1 VSEPLLAVLRVCVLA
16 LLYLFFLRVLRA
28 VWVESRPM
36 MPRRADAA
44 PRPASPPPV
53 PAGATTL
60 ATATAA
66 AAALGTSPPVADTR
80 RRVGPDV
87 AQLVVLEPVEQQ
99 GRSFEL
105 VDELTIGRAPG
116 CHITV
121 DDGFVSQLHARVFR
135 RDEDFM
141 IEDLGSTNGTY
152 HNRHKVTAA
161 VILRPGDHVQIGN
174 TILERR

>member
-1 VSEPLLAVLRVCVLA
+1 MSEPLLAVLRVCVLA

-28 VWVESRPM
+28 VWVETRPM

-60 ATATAA
+60 AAATAA
-66 AAALGTSPPVADTR
+66 VGVAAPGADTR
-80 RRVGPDV
+80 RRVGTDV
-87 AQLVVLEPVEQQ
+87 AQLVVLEPIEQQ

-135 RDEDFM
+135 RDDDFM

-152 HNRHKVTAA
+152 LNRHKVTAA